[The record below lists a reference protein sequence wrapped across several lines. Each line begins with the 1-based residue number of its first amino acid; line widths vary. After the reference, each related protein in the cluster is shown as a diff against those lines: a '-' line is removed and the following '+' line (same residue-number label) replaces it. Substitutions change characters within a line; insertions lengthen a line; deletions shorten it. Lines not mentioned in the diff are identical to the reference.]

1 MELMSMHVS
10 SEHAPIIYDHTR
22 FIHDSYM
29 IIHDSYM
36 IIHDSYMIILRS
48 EDHIMVR
55 NTMVRVSHAR
65 GTRAGT
71 MHMHDMASSTE
82 Y

>member
-48 EDHIMVR
+48 LYEITGLMGGPAPHKHQ
-55 NTMVRVSHAR
+55 NPT
-65 GTRAGT
+65 
-71 MHMHDMASSTE
+71 